1 MKKKDVGL
9 NGFVVFKLIS
19 RNIKTFGKKSKNY
32 NNIKLKAV
40 GNKNLSP
47 TAIPGMNMWKIP
59 ILKQVCYVKPV
70 N

>member
-32 NNIKLKAV
+32 INIKLKAV
-40 GNKNLSP
+40 GNKNLSRA
-47 TAIPGMNMWKIP
+47 AIPGMNMWKIP